1 MTTLCSHCKREVS
14 KTEIGL
20 TKKLLGK
27 NTTNFLC
34 LKCLSS
40 YFNVDENLLKEKVEQ
55 FKKSGCS
62 LFK

>member
-1 MTTLCSHCKREVS
+1 MTISCFHCKREVN

-27 NTTNFLC
+27 NRADFLC

-40 YFNVDENLLKEKVEQ
+40 YFDVDENLLKEKAEQ

-62 LFK
+62 LFI